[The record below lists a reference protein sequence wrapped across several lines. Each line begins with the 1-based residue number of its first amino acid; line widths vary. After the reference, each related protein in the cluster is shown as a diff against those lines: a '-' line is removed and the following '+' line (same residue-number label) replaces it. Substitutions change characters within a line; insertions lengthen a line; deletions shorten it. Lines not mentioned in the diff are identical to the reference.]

1 MMRRDEGSRRA
12 NHGGAGDQG
21 GAGGPGDENSP
32 NQNPTPAPTPA
43 PLLGDAV
50 WGGNSLADDRFA
62 PESLEPIWDSSP
74 VAGQTF
80 EESLLE
86 AGITDAYALAE
97 AYAQHYLLPLFDPP
111 ADEPPPIDPSIAAV
125 LPAGVCCDNLLVP
138 LADDGLTLEV
148 AIVSPDA
155 LRLKEQLEKETGRV
169 IRPMFAPLSVVE
181 RLLAFLYA
189 NEASHSKQPVPAV
202 KQVTITD
209 DVDAQQLDGQDYL
222 RDLLQ
227 IALRQQAS
235 EVHLEFFGD
244 CCRVRMRV
252 DGSLVPQAAPHL
264 RMLQAVLNSLR
275 NLGKL
280 QDRPPNVPATGA
292 FEVRYGRRGV
302 QIELDYCPTIAGA
315 KVTLRPHG
323 RDQAAKPLDQLG
335 LSSEHLTELHEILQ
349 QSSGL
354 LLLCGPARS
363 GKRTTLYSCL
373 AHLSTSQRTVCT
385 VEHAVRQQLPG
396 INQTR
401 VAPERGLGVTDAVS
415 AMLRQQPDVFML
427 DWLKHG
433 ETADACLQ
441 ACRAGGLVL
450 TAIDAWHAE
459 EAIARIAA
467 LDPSGGSLTGHLL
480 GIFEQR
486 VLPRCC
492 SHCRTPFQISRDELL
507 DAGFSAAWLQQHG
520 LDQEV
525 CEFST
530 SSGCDTCCGQGTLGE
545 VAIFDVVSR
554 QGLEQIIAA
563 KSAPIET
570 TQSQL
575 GLATPKSGVP
585 RRAITS
591 SLLGQALLIAHQ
603 GIIRWHDFSS
613 LRKTY

>member
-21 GAGGPGDENSP
+21 DEHSHN
-32 NQNPTPAPTPA
+32 PAPTPNPA
-43 PLLGDAV
+43 PPLGNAV
-50 WGGNSLADDRFA
+50 WGGNSLADDRFT
-62 PESLEPIWDSSP
+62 PESLEPIWDSCP
-74 VAGQTF
+74 AAGQTF

-111 ADEPPPIDPSIAAV
+111 ADEPPPIDPSIAAA

-155 LRLKEQLEKETGRV
+155 LRLKEQLEEETGRV

-189 NEASHSKQPVPAV
+189 DETRQSNQPVPAV
-202 KQVTITD
+202 KQVTIAD
-209 DVDAQQLDGQDYL
+209 DSTAQQLTGQNYL
-222 RDLLQ
+222 RQLLQ
-227 IALRQQAS
+227 VALRKQAS
-235 EVHLEFFGD
+235 EIHLEFFGD
-244 CCRVRMRV
+244 CCRVRLRV
-252 DGSLVPQAAPHL
+252 NGSLVPQAAPQLHL
-264 RMLQAVLNSLR
+264 LQTVLTSLR
-275 NLGKL
+275 NLAKL
-280 QDRPPNVPATGA
+280 QDHPPHVPATGA

-335 LSSEHLTELHEILQ
+335 MSADQLTELHEILQ
-349 QSSGL
+349 QTSGL

-373 AHLSTSQRTVCT
+373 AHLSTSQRTICT

-401 VAPERGLGVTDAVS
+401 VAPERGLGVTEAVN
-415 AMLRQQPDVFML
+415 AMLRQQPDGFMI
-427 DWLKHG
+427 DCLKHG
-433 ETADACLQ
+433 GTADACLQ

-467 LDPSGGSLTGHLL
+467 LDPSGGSLAGHLL
-480 GIFEQR
+480 GIVEQR

-492 SHCRTPFQISRDELL
+492 SHCRTPFQVSRDELMT
-507 DAGFSAAWLQQHG
+507 AGFSAAWLQQHG

-525 CEFST
+525 CEFSA
-530 SSGCDTCCGQGTLGE
+530 SSGCDTCCDQGTLGE

-554 QGLEQIIAA
+554 QRLEQIIAA
-563 KSAPIET
+563 KNHPTEA
-570 TQSQL
+570 TQPQL

-585 RRAITS
+585 RRAITA